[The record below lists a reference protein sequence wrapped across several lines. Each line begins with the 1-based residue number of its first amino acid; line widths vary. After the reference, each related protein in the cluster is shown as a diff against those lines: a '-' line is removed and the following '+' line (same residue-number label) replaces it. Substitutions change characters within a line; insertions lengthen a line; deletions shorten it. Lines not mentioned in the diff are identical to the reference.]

1 MNVSFAYTVGAPD
14 QIYYG
19 KYYGYA
25 SNTVSEADLLD
36 SLFPS
41 LQQCYSIHSVKEIT
55 ISVFARYSNEEFT
68 DRDPFKYNF
77 VYCNTPPARFYL
89 NGTLMN

>member
-1 MNVSFAYTVGAPD
+1 MNISFAYTVGAPD

-19 KYYGYA
+19 KYYGYTG
-25 SNTVSEADLLD
+25 SHDELLNNI
-36 SLFPS
+36 FPS
-41 LQQCYSIHSVKEIT
+41 LQQCYSIQSVNEIT
-55 ISVFARYSNEEFT
+55 LSILATYSNEEFS

-77 VYCNTPPARFYL
+77 VYCNTSPVRFYL

>member
-1 MNVSFAYTVGAPD
+1 MNVTFAYTIGTPD

-25 SNTVSEADLLD
+25 GSYDDLLTI
-36 SLFPS
+36 LFPS
-41 LQQCYSIHSVKEIT
+41 LHQCYSIQSVNEIT
-55 ISVFARYSNEEFT
+55 LSVLATYSNEEFS

-77 VYCNTPPARFYL
+77 VYCSPDRFYL

>member
-1 MNVSFAYTVGAPD
+1 MNVAFAYTIGEPNH
-14 QIYYG
+14 IYYG

-25 SNTVSEADLLD
+25 GSIDDLLTVI
-36 SLFPS
+36 FPS
-41 LQQCYSIHSVKEIT
+41 LQQCYSIESVNDIT
-55 ISVFARYSNEEFT
+55 ISVLSRYSSEEFS

-77 VYCNTPPARFYL
+77 VYCNTPPVRFYL

>member
-1 MNVSFAYTVGAPD
+1 MNISFAYTVGPPD

-25 SNTVSEADLLD
+25 GSEDDLLAAM
-36 SLFPS
+36 FPS
-41 LQQCYSIHSVKEIT
+41 LQKCYHVQSVKEIT
-55 ISVFARYSNEEFT
+55 ISVLATYSNDVFS

-77 VYCNTPPARFYL
+77 VYCNTPPVRFYV

>member
-1 MNVSFAYTVGAPD
+1 MNISFAYTIGEPN

-19 KYYGYA
+19 KYYGYSA
-25 SNTVSEADLLD
+25 SIDDLLTV
-36 SLFPS
+36 LFPS
-41 LQQCYSIHSVKEIT
+41 LQQCYSIESVNDVT
-55 ISVFARYSNEEFT
+55 ISVLSRYSNEEFS

-77 VYCNTPPARFYL
+77 VYCNTPPVRFYL

>member
-1 MNVSFAYTVGAPD
+1 MNVSFAYTIGAPD
-14 QIYYG
+14 KIYYG

-25 SNTVSEADLLD
+25 GSDDELL
-36 SLFPS
+36 SILFPS
-41 LQQCYSIHSVKEIT
+41 FQQCYQIQSVKEIT
-55 ISVFARYSNEEFT
+55 ISVLAHYSNEEFS

-77 VYCNTPPARFYL
+77 VFCNTPPVRFYL

>member
-1 MNVSFAYTVGAPD
+1 MNVSFAYTIGAPN

-25 SNTVSEADLLD
+25 ASIDDLLD
-36 SLFPS
+36 VLFPS
-41 LQQCYSIHSVKEIT
+41 FQQCYSIDSVKDVT
-55 ISVFARYSNEEFT
+55 ISVLSRYSAEEFS

-77 VYCNTPPARFYL
+77 VYCNTPPVRFYL